1 MVMEEAQQK
10 ILVLH
15 QLMTL
20 INQVVLAVQTQVAEV
35 VVPLT
40 MSAMVE
46 LVVLV
51 L

>member
-1 MVMEEAQQK
+1 MEEAQQK

-15 QLMTL
+15 PLMTL
-20 INQVVLAVQTQVAEV
+20 INQAALAVQTQVVEV